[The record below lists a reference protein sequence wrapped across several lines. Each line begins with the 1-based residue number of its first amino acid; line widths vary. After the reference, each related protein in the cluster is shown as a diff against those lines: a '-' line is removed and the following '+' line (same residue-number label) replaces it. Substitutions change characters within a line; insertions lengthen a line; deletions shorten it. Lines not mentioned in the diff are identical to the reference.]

1 MPTFRCDNKECSQ
14 YGNKELIP
22 SVKFIWNEETQKLE
36 ANEALCPNCRRQ
48 RETVK
53 EQGPIQIPW
62 FKPENGKN
70 HNNKTIK
77 KYDYDH
83 EAANAATANLSGK
96 TL

>member
-1 MPTFRCDNKECSQ
+1 MPTFRCDNDECPQ
-14 YGNKELIP
+14 FGGTELIP
-22 SVKFIWNEETQKLE
+22 TVKFVWNETTSKLE
-36 ANEALCPNCRRQ
+36 AKEAACPNCGLQ
-48 RETVK
+48 REVVR
-53 EQGPIQIPW
+53 EPGPIGIPW

-83 EAANAATANLSGK
+83 EAANQSSANLSGK